1 MSTNKGLTGEWI
13 NVFMCTSLHQG
24 TSVLQEY
31 RVIPL
36 VHHIRKSFEQVWTY
50 MKWTH
55 LNKFWTSL
63 NTFQHIWTSFK
74 QVWSHLNTFEQVLN
88 KFEHKWTHLN
98 TYNNTWTSFEQV
110 WTQMNT
116 FEHIWTHLNKWRR
129 FDVAFRQ
136 ELQTREGGCYQMNR
150 TWLWGILQDLRH
162 QVQAKLFS
170 YRITWIFEWSI
181 VPILKANWS

>member
-116 FEHIWTHLNKWRR
+116 FEHIWTHLNKFWTSLWIS
-129 FDVAFRQ
+129 
-136 ELQTREGGCYQMNR
+136 ELVCELVN
-150 TWLWGILQDLRH
+150 
-162 QVQAKLFS
+162 
-170 YRITWIFEWSI
+170 
-181 VPILKANWS
+181 

>member
-74 QVWSHLNTFEQVLN
+74 QVWSHLNTFEQV
-88 KFEHKWTHLN
+88 
-98 TYNNTWTSFEQV
+98 

-170 YRITWIFEWSI
+170 YRIT
-181 VPILKANWS
+181 

>member
-36 VHHIRKSFEQVWTY
+36 VHHIRKSFVQIWTY

-98 TYNNTWTSFEQV
+98 IFELIWTSEDDLMLHSDKNYKPVRAAVIRWTELDFEESYKICGTRFKQ
-110 WTQMNT
+110 NY
-116 FEHIWTHLNKWRR
+116 FHI
-129 FDVAFRQ
+129 
-136 ELQTREGGCYQMNR
+136 EL
-150 TWLWGILQDLRH
+150 
-162 QVQAKLFS
+162 
-170 YRITWIFEWSI
+170 
-181 VPILKANWS
+181 LK

>member
-74 QVWSHLNTFEQVLN
+74 QVWSHLNKFWTSLNTNEHIWTHIITLEQVLN
-88 KFEHKWTHLN
+88 KFEHKWTHLDIFELI
-98 TYNNTWTSFEQV
+98 WTSEDDLMLHSDKNYKPVRAAVIRWTELDFEESYKICGTRFKQ
-110 WTQMNT
+110 NY
-116 FEHIWTHLNKWRR
+116 FHI
-129 FDVAFRQ
+129 
-136 ELQTREGGCYQMNR
+136 EL
-150 TWLWGILQDLRH
+150 
-162 QVQAKLFS
+162 
-170 YRITWIFEWSI
+170 
-181 VPILKANWS
+181 LK

>member
-116 FEHIWTHLNKWRR
+116 FGHIWTHLNKWRR

-170 YRITWIFEWSI
+170 YRIT
-181 VPILKANWS
+181 

>member
-13 NVFMCTSLHQG
+13 NVFMCTSLHQE

-36 VHHIRKSFEQVWTY
+36 VHHIKKVLNKFERIWNEHIWTSSEQVWTHFNTFERVLN
-50 MKWTH
+50 KFGHIWTH

-63 NTFQHIWTSFK
+63 NTNEHI
-74 QVWSHLNTFEQVLN
+74 
-88 KFEHKWTHLN
+88 WTHLN

-116 FEHIWTHLNKWRR
+116 FEHIWTHLNKFWTSLWIS
-129 FDVAFRQ
+129 
-136 ELQTREGGCYQMNR
+136 ELVCELVN
-150 TWLWGILQDLRH
+150 
-162 QVQAKLFS
+162 
-170 YRITWIFEWSI
+170 
-181 VPILKANWS
+181 

>member
-74 QVWSHLNTFEQVLN
+74 QVWSHLNTCEQVLN

-98 TYNNTWTSFEQV
+98 TFERVLNKFEHIWAHLNMSWTSLNTFEQIWTHFNRYWTSFEQV
-110 WTQMNT
+110 Q
-116 FEHIWTHLNKWRR
+116 
-129 FDVAFRQ
+129 
-136 ELQTREGGCYQMNR
+136 
-150 TWLWGILQDLRH
+150 TWLNTRVSQPN
-162 QVQAKLFS
+162 
-170 YRITWIFEWSI
+170 IFF
-181 VPILKANWS
+181 

>member
-50 MKWTH
+50 MKWTY

-98 TYNNTWTSFEQV
+98 T
-110 WTQMNT
+110 
-116 FEHIWTHLNKWRR
+116 FEHIWTHIITLEQVLNKSLNTNEHIWTYLNSFEQVLNKFKPIWTLMITFEQVLNDLNPFKHIWTPSLTLAIRR
-129 FDVAFRQ
+129 
-136 ELQTREGGCYQMNR
+136 EEKGLTLPSHLQSRCSE
-150 TWLWGILQDLRH
+150 
-162 QVQAKLFS
+162 
-170 YRITWIFEWSI
+170 
-181 VPILKANWS
+181 

>member
-63 NTFQHIWTSFK
+63 NTFQHSWTSFK

-88 KFEHKWTHLN
+88 KFEHKWTHRDGIPLHGEIGWKQFGN
-98 TYNNTWTSFEQV
+98 VGYFFPMKLTPLSRISWCPCQYIGDKT
-110 WTQMNT
+110 
-116 FEHIWTHLNKWRR
+116 
-129 FDVAFRQ
+129 A
-136 ELQTREGGCYQMNR
+136 LQKC
-150 TWLWGILQDLRH
+150 
-162 QVQAKLFS
+162 F
-170 YRITWIFEWSI
+170 
-181 VPILKANWS
+181 

>member
-98 TYNNTWTSFEQV
+98 IFELIWTSEDDLMLHSDKNYKPVRAAVIRWTELDFEESYKICGTRFKQ
-110 WTQMNT
+110 NY
-116 FEHIWTHLNKWRR
+116 FHI
-129 FDVAFRQ
+129 
-136 ELQTREGGCYQMNR
+136 EL
-150 TWLWGILQDLRH
+150 
-162 QVQAKLFS
+162 
-170 YRITWIFEWSI
+170 
-181 VPILKANWS
+181 LK

>member
-98 TYNNTWTSFEQV
+98 IFELIWTSEDDLMLHSDKNYKPVRAAVIRWTELDFEESYKICGTRFKQ
-110 WTQMNT
+110 NY
-116 FEHIWTHLNKWRR
+116 FHIELLEYLN
-129 FDVAFRQ
+129 
-136 ELQTREGGCYQMNR
+136 GP
-150 TWLWGILQDLRH
+150 
-162 QVQAKLFS
+162 LFQ
-170 YRITWIFEWSI
+170 F
-181 VPILKANWS
+181 